1 MNHKEYNQAVE
12 KFSGRLYG
20 FIVRTTWNE
29 QNARDLV
36 QDTFLKLWENR
47 EKVINDKA
55 KSWLFTVA
63 HNLTINFVKKHSR
76 QDIVGDDYK
85 LERGGGNNSNRR
97 FEQQD
102 VIDKCLLQLSPQQK
116 NIVLLRDLEG
126 YNYKEIGEMMKLNES
141 QVKVYLFRARKKMKS
156 IIKDISNAI

>member
-1 MNHKEYNQAVE
+1 MNQKEYNQAVE
-12 KFSGRLYG
+12 KYSGRLYG

-63 HNLTINFVKKHSR
+63 HNLTINFVKKHSK

-85 LERGGGNNSNRR
+85 LDRGENSSKR

-102 VIDKCLLQLSPQQK
+102 VINKCLMQLTPQQK
-116 NIVLLRDLEG
+116 SIVLLRDLEG
-126 YNYKEIGEMMKLNES
+126 YNYKEIGKIMELNES
-141 QVKVYLFRARKKMKS
+141 QVKVYLFRARKKMKG
-156 IIKDISNAI
+156 IIQHISNAI

>member
-1 MNHKEYNQAVE
+1 MNLKEYNQAVE
-12 KFSGRLYG
+12 KYSKRLYS

-29 QNARDLV
+29 QNAKDLV

-47 EKVINDKA
+47 EKVINEKV

-76 QDIVGDDYK
+76 QDIVDDYR
-85 LERGGGNNSNRR
+85 LERGENSGKR
-97 FEQQD
+97 FEHQD
-102 VIDKCLLQLSPQQK
+102 LINKCLEELSPQQK

-126 YNYKEIGEMMKLNES
+126 YNYKEIGEIMNLNES
-141 QVKVYLFRARKKMKS
+141 QVKVYLFRARKKMKDM
-156 IIKDISNAI
+156 IKDLSNAI

>member
-1 MNHKEYNQAVE
+1 MNQQEYNLAVE
-12 KFSGRLYG
+12 KYSGRLYS

-47 EKVINDKA
+47 EKVINDKV

-76 QDIVGDDYK
+76 QDIVDDDYK
-85 LERGGGNNSNRR
+85 LDRSDNSYKR

-102 VIDKCLLQLSPQQK
+102 VMNKCLQQLSPQQK

-126 YNYKEIGEMMKLNES
+126 YNYKEIGEMMELNES
-141 QVKVYLFRARKKMKS
+141 QVKVYLFRARKKMKD
-156 IIKDISNAI
+156 IIIDISNAI